1 MEKYKKY
8 LLSSLTLV
16 APIALTVSCHSAQA
30 STKSIQQENQV
41 KEVKKIYS
49 NNTVNGHLFEFKKV
63 DSKALIISTEAN
75 DYYLTPKE
83 IGSAGSIILRGG
95 LILEWNKPLT
105 SNSTIND
112 FSILNANAST
122 YLNYLKVLKPE
133 KESSL
138 LNVNIDGEIRNFYF
152 SSTFDLEKTII
163 AYLNYW
169 TKKDSSFWKLD
180 SLGKTRS
187 GRKGILNKLIKSSGF
202 SVHYS
207 YGTITDGIY
216 TIVGLRL

>member
-30 STKSIQQENQV
+30 TTKSTQQEKQAKDV
-41 KEVKKIYS
+41 KNIYS
-49 NNTVNGHLFEFKKV
+49 NNTVNGHLFEFKRV

-83 IGSAGSIILRGG
+83 VSNPGYIVLKGG
-95 LILEWNKPLT
+95 LTLKWDKPLT
-105 SNSTIND
+105 NNSTMND
-112 FSILNANAST
+112 FSILNDKAST
-122 YLNYLKVLKPE
+122 YLNYLRVLKPE

-138 LNVNIDGEIRNFYF
+138 LNVKIDGEIRNFYF
-152 SSTFDLEKTII
+152 FSTYDLEKTII
-163 AYLNYW
+163 VYLNYW
-169 TKKDSSFWKLD
+169 TKKDPSFWKLD

-187 GRKGILNKLIKSSGF
+187 GRKEILNKLIKSSGF
-202 SVHYS
+202 SVNYL
-207 YGTITDGIY
+207 YGTITDGVY
-216 TIVGLRL
+216 TIVNIRL